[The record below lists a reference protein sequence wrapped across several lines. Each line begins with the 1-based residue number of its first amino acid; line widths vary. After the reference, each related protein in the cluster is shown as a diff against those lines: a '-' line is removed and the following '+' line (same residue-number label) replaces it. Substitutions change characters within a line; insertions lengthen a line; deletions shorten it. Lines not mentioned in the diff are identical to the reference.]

1 MINKI
6 SKAQIE
12 RAQANIEKQLPD
24 KDVYNGQLFQQFLNA
39 TPSCNLKRKSLK
51 RINVKRTTFKNT
63 CFVATAGTGSKFKET
78 YFHKCNF
85 SGANFQS

>member
-1 MINKI
+1 MVLQMINKI

-39 TPSCNLKRKSLK
+39 TP
-51 RINVKRTTFKNT
+51 
-63 CFVATAGTGSKFKET
+63 
-78 YFHKCNF
+78 
-85 SGANFQS
+85 